1 MSRREGMMFLILNL
15 LLLSALLTGGLF
27 HGGGIPLH
35 DHSNAQNGGALG
47 TGVVTSI
54 MLAASVPIVFSTAT
68 LLIDTGSCPAGYTEL
83 TALRGRYPVGV
94 PSGGTMAATVGTP
107 LTNSENRPAGAHTH
121 SVLGTTQGIGG
132 LTNAITQASTN
143 NDQNSSTDNGGL
155 VAGTNAPF
163 YQVMFC
169 KKS

>member
-1 MSRREGMMFLILNL
+1 VLLLNL
-15 LLLSALLTGGLF
+15 LTVSVLLTGGLF
-27 HGGGIPLH
+27 PGGGIPLH

-68 LLIDTGSCPAGYTEL
+68 LLIDTGTCPTGYTEI

-94 PSGGTMAATVGTP
+94 PSGGTMAATTGTA

-121 SVLGTTQGIGG
+121 STTIYQSQAGTQSPSFTVGALGT
-132 LTNAITQASTN
+132 STIA
-143 NDQNSSTDNGGL
+143 TDSGGL
-155 VAGTNAPF
+155 VAGTNAPY

-169 KKS
+169 KKT